1 MDFTYTPNKANK
13 WNSHFNNTI
22 KLDQNNKIVTL
33 IWWNGS
39 WKSTILETIFKK
51 YIEDDNLKIIA
62 FSSWQNELFSS
73 IFRNHKKKNKKYSTE
88 ENLEIKSFY
97 FDYSWVR
104 FLVFFATTFKKE
116 WRVRKYLLENN
127 YIKLDENGNDISTR
141 IWFRFRL
148 AQSYINKILN
158 EYDRE
163 AKWEFIEKL
172 YRNTL
177 YHKYLELFIQN
188 QFDKDYDFLDNPE
201 KIIKKFTWFNS
212 KDFIDLFWNN
222 INEVFT
228 FLAHATNW
236 WEYNI
241 DLETTDLL
249 FENYIEFKYLSDWEY
264 QLLAIYGILDLFDS
278 NDTVFL
284 LDEVDSHLHYKNIN
298 KLWENLSSIQWKL
311 ITTTHIPDSII
322 NNEIKQ
328 IKVVKDWIIDD
339 DNTVNSLINRLWN
352 ISDTYLYEKKLAS
365 KVENIVLVDDCTDWF
380 IFKELAKIKKWSNY
394 DDKIEW
400 VQSIKCNSWFNWNP
414 NEIFWEKKLNWINE
428 FILKNNSFKTKKIF
442 SLCDK
447 DECPIAKI
455 DDDMKFKE
463 YHTWDNKKTQN
474 FWSWWNIY
482 YLSWKRREIENYFL
496 SYTLLNEYWLLDDV
510 NNLLPPA
517 RKIRWNNSLDYNEIQ
532 VFQAKEVVQ
541 KFAQKELNWKFV
553 WKDYTELKEI
563 ISMIPADEISED
575 IEKMYDFIISKI

>member
-496 SYTLLNEYWLLDDV
+496 SYTLLNCT
-510 NNLLPPA
+510 N
-517 RKIRWNNSLDYNEIQ
+517 
-532 VFQAKEVVQ
+532 
-541 KFAQKELNWKFV
+541 
-553 WKDYTELKEI
+553 
-563 ISMIPADEISED
+563 
-575 IEKMYDFIISKI
+575 